1 MTSAASTAPT
11 IPAVPAVTR
20 KDRRLT
26 VDVWAPTAHG
36 SSDFRSDMVASACVV
51 LACETAPGN
60 HSDRL
65 YAGIRWCSS
74 VIRDDRLCVLV
85 AGEVAPPPHNVRLMI
100 HRGGSSCAL
109 VHSSRWSGSSDRK
122 STRLNSSHVAIS
134 YAVFC

>member
-74 VIRDDRLCVLV
+74 VIRDDCLCVHAIALALGNALPVFV
-85 AGEVAPPPHNVRLMI
+85 A
-100 HRGGSSCAL
+100 
-109 VHSSRWSGSSDRK
+109 RK
-122 STRLNSSHVAIS
+122 VLDSAGVSPDSLDDPERTPATKGRPGPI
-134 YAVFC
+134 